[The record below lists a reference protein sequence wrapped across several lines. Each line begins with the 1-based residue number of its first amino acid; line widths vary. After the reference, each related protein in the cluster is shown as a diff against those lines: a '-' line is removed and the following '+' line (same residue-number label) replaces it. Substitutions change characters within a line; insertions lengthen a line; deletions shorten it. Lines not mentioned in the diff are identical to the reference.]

1 MGGLGWVDWLRVPMG
16 LVAVARLKSSPGQ
29 LSGPRQAP
37 ASPTAK
43 PMTEMRNLAT
53 FHRNLCSS
61 WNLGRSWIDL
71 RVEHTPQRDSHP
83 PLAMTKREGTTS
95 PRKKQRQSTTSTASP
110 NAMAIAVK
118 PAFLVLASH
127 DIKVAHVFAFTV
139 FVWVLHFRGGAARLG
154 CTRTAPIPSSMHTTP
169 LPLPDLHVHP
179 LVMCLGFIL
188 VTGEA
193 REVEDASRR
202 LVALLA
208 TAVKGLTV
216 VDLDDNV
223 SLVEKERTILLEPQ
237 VRQCDRRRE

>member
-1 MGGLGWVDWLRVPMG
+1 MGGL
-16 LVAVARLKSSPGQ
+16 VACPNGFSSCCQ
-29 LSGPRQAP
+29 IEVESGSAVWTPSGSSFAHRQANDRD
-37 ASPTAK
+37 A
-43 PMTEMRNLAT
+43 
-53 FHRNLCSS
+53 
-61 WNLGRSWIDL
+61 
-71 RVEHTPQRDSHP
+71 QRDSHP

-169 LPLPDLHVHP
+169 LPLPDLHV
-179 LVMCLGFIL
+179 
-188 VTGEA
+188 T
-193 REVEDASRR
+193 EVEDASRR